1 MSHSDEKE
9 AEIVKFPGIASISL
23 SITPIREFES
33 FEMLEAVIRVY
44 DENEEQIMRQKA
56 RSLQIIAKNLKLF
69 IQNRT
74 DLPINDRRMSTWF
87 ADYLT
92 KMGIKL
98 DEEESY
104 QIIKKA
110 SQALERV
117 SKVNIELV
125 EPSDL
130 VSIETDVLAK
140 LIGLKSDHLMSE
152 DELDDLLEKHQTPV
166 TNKVVRTMTYINNG
180 GIEHKD
186 TLNLEIVPSEQILKH
201 SLVASF
207 KNETE
212 KELTK
217 VVISDIIPFTYKV
230 TDVTSKEGGKYKK
243 ELLESGLKITWKVSK
258 VAPGNEVKMIYNF
271 EKRIPRTI
279 YIRKNEEIRIVQDYN
294 SIIVEKPE
302 GEPVKRYFISEVI
315 NLLPVTL
322 DELIIRDLIPTEM
335 QVKEKSITEETKSI
349 DFGQNCGINI
359 QVSETNVETG
369 TKHLKKYEII
379 PSPLIWKYSLI
390 SPVSEEDSREIAVT
404 KLIEQTSKED
414 IYICTIVAST
424 PEPCKIICQVEDG
437 LKATEFMPSELAP
450 NASGNTLTWEI
461 EGKLTVSLVLEG
473 KLSKRPQPPK
483 VKIGTKDYEMPES
496 SIVME
501 RKSKIIAMPFSHVAL
516 YRKVSR

>member
-1 MSHSDEKE
+1 MSHSEEKE

-23 SITPIREFES
+23 SITPIGEFEN
-33 FEMLEAVIRVY
+33 FDMLEAVIRVY

-87 ADYLT
+87 SDYLT

-130 VSIETDVLAK
+130 VSIETDVLAN
-140 LIGLKSDHLMSE
+140 LIDLKSDHLMSE
-152 DELDDLLEKHQTPV
+152 DELNDLLEKHQTPV

-180 GIEHKD
+180 GVEHKD
-186 TLNLEIVPSEQILKH
+186 TLNLEIVPSEQILEH
-201 SLVASF
+201 TLVASF

-217 VVISDIIPFTYKV
+217 VVISDIIPFAYKIL
-230 TDVTSKEGGKYKK
+230 DVTSKVGGKYKK
-243 ELLESGLKITWKVSK
+243 ELLPKGLKIIWKVSS
-258 VAPGNEVKMIYNF
+258 VAPGKEVKVFYKF
-271 EKRIPRTI
+271 ERRIPRTI

-294 SIIVEKPE
+294 AIVIEKPE
-302 GEPVKRYFISEVI
+302 GEPIKRHFISEVI

-322 DELIIRDLIPTEM
+322 DELVIRDLIPTEM
-335 QVKEKSITEETKSI
+335 QVTEKSITDETKLI
-349 DFGQNCGINI
+349 DFGQNYGINI

-379 PSPLIWKYSLI
+379 HAPLIWKFSLI
-390 SPVSEEDSREIAVT
+390 LPVSDEDSPGR
-404 KLIEQTSKED
+404 KE
-414 IYICTIVAST
+414 
-424 PEPCKIICQVEDG
+424 
-437 LKATEFMPSELAP
+437 
-450 NASGNTLTWEI
+450 
-461 EGKLTVSLVLEG
+461 
-473 KLSKRPQPPK
+473 
-483 VKIGTKDYEMPES
+483 
-496 SIVME
+496 
-501 RKSKIIAMPFSHVAL
+501 KSAA
-516 YRKVSR
+516 RG

>member
-1 MSHSDEKE
+1 MSHSEETE

-23 SITPIREFES
+23 SISPIGEFEN
-33 FEMLEAVIRVY
+33 FDLLEAIIRVY

-98 DEEESY
+98 EEEESY

-130 VSIETDVLAK
+130 VSIETDVLAN
-140 LIGLKSDHLMSE
+140 LIDLKSDHLMSE
-152 DELDDLLEKHQTPV
+152 DELNDLLEIHQTPV
-166 TNKVVRTMTYINNG
+166 TNKVIRTMTYINSG

-186 TLNLEIVPSEQILKH
+186 TINLEIVPSEQILEH
-201 SLVASF
+201 TLVASF

-212 KELTK
+212 KDLTK
-217 VVISDIIPFTYKV
+217 ITISDVIPFVYKIL
-230 TDVTSKEGGKYKK
+230 DVTSKVGGKYKK
-243 ELLESGLKITWKVSK
+243 ELLKDGLKITWKVSK
-258 VAPGNEVKMIYNF
+258 VTPGNEVKMIYRF
-271 EKRIPRTI
+271 ERRIPRTI

-294 SIIVEKPE
+294 AIIVEKPE

-322 DELIIRDLIPTEM
+322 DELVIRDLIPTEM
-335 QVKEKSITEETKSI
+335 QVKEKSITDETKLI
-349 DFGQNCGINI
+349 DFGQNYGINI

-369 TKHLKKYEII
+369 TKHLKKFDII
-379 PSPLIWKYSLI
+379 PAPLIWKYSLI
-390 SPVSEEDSREIAVT
+390 SPLSEEDSREIAVT
-404 KLIEQTSKED
+404 KIIEQTSKED
-414 IYICTIVAST
+414 TYICTIVAST
-424 PEPCKIICQVEDG
+424 PEPCKIISQVEDG

-450 NASGNTLTWEI
+450 DASGNTLTWEI
-461 EGKLTVSLVLEG
+461 EEKLTVSVVLKG

-483 VKIGTKDYEMPES
+483 VKIGTKDYEIPES
-496 SIVME
+496 SIAME
-501 RKSKIIAMPFSHVAL
+501 RKSKLISLPFTHVAL
-516 YRKVSR
+516 YRKASR

>member
-1 MSHSDEKE
+1 MSQSEEKE

-23 SITPIREFES
+23 SITPIGEFEN
-33 FEMLEAVIRVY
+33 FDMLEAVIRVY

-130 VSIETDVLAK
+130 VSVETDVLAN
-140 LIGLKSDHLMSE
+140 LIDLKSDHLMSE
-152 DELDDLLEKHQTPV
+152 DELYDLLEKHQTPV
-166 TNKVVRTMTYINNG
+166 TNQVVRTMTYINSG
-180 GIEHKD
+180 GVEHKD
-186 TLNLEIVPSEQILKH
+186 TINLEIIPSEQILEH

-212 KELTK
+212 NELTK
-217 VVISDIIPFTYKV
+217 VVISDVIPFAYKV
-230 TDVTSKEGGKYKK
+230 LDVNSKVGGKYKK
-243 ELLESGLKITWKVSK
+243 ELLEKGLKITWKVSK
-258 VAPGNEVKMIYNF
+258 VAPGNEVKMIYKF
-271 EKRIPRTI
+271 ERRIPRTI

-294 SIIVEKPE
+294 AIITEKLE
-302 GEPVKRYFISEVI
+302 GEPINRHFISEVI

-322 DELIIRDLIPTEM
+322 DEFIIRDLIPPEM
-335 QVKEKSITEETKSI
+335 QVEEKNITDEMKSF
-349 DFGQNCGINI
+349 DFGQNYGLNV
-359 QVSETNVETG
+359 QVSQTNVETG
-369 TKHLKKYEII
+369 TKHLKKYDLITA
-379 PSPLIWKYSLI
+379 PLIWKYSLVL
-390 SPVSEEDSREIAVT
+390 PLSEEDSREISVT
-404 KLIEQTSKED
+404 KIIEQTTKD
-414 IYICTIVAST
+414 DTYICTIVAST

-437 LKATEFMPSELAP
+437 LKATEFLPTELAP
-450 NASGNTLTWEI
+450 NVSGSILTWEVD
-461 EGKLTVSLVLEG
+461 EKLTVSLVLKG
-473 KLSKRPQPPK
+473 KLTKQIHPPK
-483 VKIGTKDYEMPES
+483 AKIGTKDYEIPDS

-501 RKSKIIAMPFSHVAL
+501 RKSKILAMPFNHVAL
-516 YRKVSR
+516 YRKASR